1 MCARREGQL
10 SDEQFTDFAE
20 IASQQT
26 CVTVYGKLVRNTE
39 FSSKSSGLTNLSDP
53 EVTLQMAELVGYSEK
68 GVCVTLEEP
77 QLAAM
82 PAPTGPANGCGWS
95 STKYVV
101 WENQPKDWTTLHL
114 LPRSKNL
121 YSILTT
127 RPSQQIKDK
136 IIRATDV
143 VSVFE
148 ACISHVTGN
157 TSKIDLGKTL
167 QNYGFDTQH
176 QVDTF
181 STFVIGSEDFG
192 VPHYGFSLP
201 KDALTWV
208 TNTTQLGSLLNF
220 IQNTAVP
227 K

>member
-1 MCARREGQL
+1 MKERREEQFTE
-10 SDEQFTDFAE
+10 DQFTDFAE

-26 CVTVYGKLVRNTE
+26 CVTVYGKVLRNTE
-39 FSSKSSGLTNLSDP
+39 FSASRSGLANLTDP
-53 EVTLQMAELVGYSEK
+53 QAKLLLAELVGYSEK
-68 GVCVTLEEP
+68 GVCITLEEP

-95 STKYVV
+95 PTKYVV
-101 WENQPKDWTTLHL
+101 WENQTKEWTTLHL
-114 LPRSKNL
+114 LASSKSL

-148 ACISHVTGN
+148 ACISRATGN

-167 QNYGFDTQH
+167 QSYGFDTQH

-181 STFVIGSEDFG
+181 STYVIGSEDFG
-192 VPHYGFSLP
+192 VPHYGFSLQ
-201 KDALTWV
+201 KDVLNWV